1 MSLMT
6 EESMLLY
13 NLTLLQIHGSTGKH
27 TDSTTV
33 RANFDFVVSNVF
45 CGILC
50 YHGNVLFYL

>member
-1 MSLMT
+1 MT

-13 NLTLLQIHGSTGKH
+13 NLTLLQICGSNGKH

-33 RANFDFVVSNVF
+33 RATFDFVVSNVF
-45 CGILC
+45 CRLLC